1 MWDLKVPVNM
11 KVQGGETVELTD
23 ILYIPRAVKNI
34 LIVLRLVSK
43 GATMW
48 PTKDKMTIN
57 KNSFNMIMDARKGKN
72 EITIFYLKDK
82 IYAPEVSSN
91 QE

>member
-1 MWDLKVPVNM
+1 MTVVNGQKIMWDLKVPVNM

-43 GATMW
+43 GATM
-48 PTKDKMTIN
+48 
-57 KNSFNMIMDARKGKN
+57 
-72 EITIFYLKDK
+72 
-82 IYAPEVSSN
+82 
-91 QE
+91 